1 MLIEADIT
9 ERLKD
14 VTGRIDTA
22 AARAARGPQDVTLV
36 AISKTQPDARIDAA
50 LAAVRAGDR
59 GDRTGG
65 AVGDVAPRVGLEPT
79 TYRLTVDCSAD

>member
-1 MLIEADIT
+1 MDDI
-9 ERLKD
+9 RD
-14 VTGRIDTA
+14 
-22 AARAARGPQDVTLV
+22 TLV
-36 AISKTQPDARIDAA
+36 QRAWLYPDAESFRAGVDAA
-50 LAAVRAGDR
+50 LAAVRAADR

>member
-1 MLIEADIT
+1 MDDI
-9 ERLKD
+9 RD
-14 VTGRIDTA
+14 
-22 AARAARGPQDVTLV
+22 TLV
-36 AISKTQPDARIDAA
+36 QRAWLYPDAESFRAGVDAA

>member
-1 MLIEADIT
+1 MDDI
-9 ERLKD
+9 RD
-14 VTGRIDTA
+14 
-22 AARAARGPQDVTLV
+22 TLV
-36 AISKTQPDARIDAA
+36 QRAWLYPDAESFRAGVDAA
-50 LAAVRAGDR
+50 LAAVRAGDQ